1 MIIRQAGGLD
11 CPAMCDL
18 LNAIIRKGGTSA
30 FEVEKTP
37 EEVADWYLTGSYA
50 HLCHVAEGAGRVV
63 VGYQTVSRYG
73 DLPAGWGDIGTFVA
87 PDMQRAGAGAA
98 LFVATCAAARMAGL
112 TALNATIRADNA
124 PGLGYYARRGFVDYA
139 ADHGFALRD
148 GRVVGRIHKRFDL

>member
-1 MIIRQAGGLD
+1 MIIRQAVEVD

-37 EEVADWYLTGSYA
+37 EEVADWYLIGPYA
-50 HLCHVAEGAGRVV
+50 HLCHVAEDAGRV

-73 DLPAGWGDIGTFVA
+73 DLPVGWGDIGTFVT
-87 PDMQRAGAGAA
+87 PDVQRAGAGAA

-112 TALNATIRADNA
+112 TAINASIRADNV
-124 PGLGYYARRGFVDYA
+124 PGLGYYARCGFVDYA
-139 ADHGFALRD
+139 TDPGFALCD